1 MFRNI
6 GRKMQAIAKAICWGG
21 IIVSIL
27 YAIILWNQNTFY
39 SNTIGTGFLVLSV
52 GSVASLLSSF
62 VLYALGQITDDLHA
76 LRIKHVGEPAT
87 DVESVPVQSTEEAS
101 ELYQQALELQ
111 SDGKYREAIDILDR
125 IAPFK
130 DAEKRI
136 CTCWYHIAMDLLDRK
151 EYDQAYDAFECA
163 GTCQNAAAM
172 LTETRY
178 QQARHLYSLGKKE
191 EAADLFCYLIRYK
204 DTRSI
209 VENDPELKLLI
220 RNPNSS
226 SDK

>member
-6 GRKMQAIAKAICWGG
+6 GRKMQAIAKAIYWGG

-62 VLYALGQITDDLHA
+62 ILYALGQITDDLHA
-76 LRIKHVGEPAT
+76 LRIKHVGEPTA
-87 DVESVPVQSTEEAS
+87 DVESAPVQSTEETS

-163 GTCQNAAAM
+163 GTYQNAAAM

-209 VENDPELKLLI
+209 VENDPELKQLI
-220 RNPNSS
+220 LSPQSS

>member
-1 MFRNI
+1 MFKNI
-6 GRKMQAIAKAICWGG
+6 GGKMQAFAKAISWGG
-21 IIVSIL
+21 IIISIL

-62 VLYALGQITDDLHA
+62 MLYALGQITDDLHA
-76 LRIKHVGEPAT
+76 LRIKLVGASAT
-87 DVESVPVQSTEEAS
+87 DDESVPVQSTEEDS

-111 SDGKYREAIDILDR
+111 SDGKYREAIGILDR

-130 DAEKRI
+130 DAEQRI

-163 GTCQNAAAM
+163 GTCQNATAM

-178 QQARHLYSLGKKE
+178 QQAKHLYTLGKKD
-191 EAADLFCYLIRYK
+191 EAADLFCYLIGYK

-209 VENDPELKLLI
+209 VENDPELKQLI
-220 RNPNSS
+220 
-226 SDK
+226 